1 MEARL
6 KNGGSIGK
14 SRLDC
19 VIEVS
24 WSFQIESFWS
34 GLPETLSDLFLG
46 LQKCYIYQL
55 MKTKLRYVIPCWI
68 YVLQRFVGTNFLL
81 NMAFLDNHA
90 AKDDKFETDR
100 KEEEE

>member
-1 MEARL
+1 
-6 KNGGSIGK
+6 
-14 SRLDC
+14 
-19 VIEVS
+19 
-24 WSFQIESFWS
+24 
-34 GLPETLSDLFLG
+34 
-46 LQKCYIYQL
+46 